1 MDKRLHDTLQ
11 RFILHLLYQLGTTT
25 YTATLTLRYIL
36 KDTPESHMGVIL
48 PRIEI

>member
-25 YTATLTLRYIL
+25 YTATLILRYVL
-36 KDTPESHMGVIL
+36 KDTPESHYGGQ
-48 PRIEI
+48 PTTH